1 MFNQSLQWIFQV
13 TGRDTH
19 GHSPLDFNIKI
30 RSFIMLFFAIYS
42 HFLVIVI
49 ELYLKETSLT
59 RISVKLR

>member
-30 RSFIMLFFAIYS
+30 RSFIMLLLSTHIFWLRVISKRDKLDS
-42 HFLVIVI
+42 H
-49 ELYLKETSLT
+49 
-59 RISVKLR
+59 